1 LRVTCRFESH
11 LAAGKIRPLAKEQNM
26 PKDTLLHDML
36 TTLDR
41 LITVFSSATPDE
53 KAWREAIIE
62 MREIRASLPASP
74 MLERFVGKRIRQSL
88 DIRGLSLTNGPA
100 TRALLGPTI
109 VTNLTLA
116 RQVLEG
122 YLGKR

>member
-1 LRVTCRFESH
+1 
-11 LAAGKIRPLAKEQNM
+11 M
-26 PKDTLLHDML
+26 PKDELFHDML

-41 LITVFSSATPDE
+41 LITVFSSTTPDE
-53 KAWREAIIE
+53 KAWREAIVE
-62 MREIRASLPASP
+62 MREIRASLAASP
-74 MLERFVGKRIRQSL
+74 VLERFVGKRIRQSL
-88 DIRGLSLTNGPA
+88 DIRGLSLSNGPA
-100 TRALLGPTI
+100 TRALLGPTL

>member
-1 LRVTCRFESH
+1 
-11 LAAGKIRPLAKEQNM
+11 M
-26 PKDTLLHDML
+26 PKDELLHDML

-41 LITVFSSATPDE
+41 LITVFSSTTPDE
-53 KAWREAIIE
+53 KAWREAIVE
-62 MREIRASLPASP
+62 MREIRASLAASP
-74 MLERFVGKRIRQSL
+74 VLERFVGKRIRQSL
-88 DIRGLSLTNGPA
+88 DIRGLSLSNGPA
-100 TRALLGPTI
+100 TRALLGPTL

>member
-1 LRVTCRFESH
+1 
-11 LAAGKIRPLAKEQNM
+11 M

-41 LITVFSSATPDE
+41 LITVFSSAAPDE
-53 KAWREAIIE
+53 KAWRDATIE
-62 MREIRASLPASP
+62 MREIRASLSASP

>member
-1 LRVTCRFESH
+1 MHNSSADLSTSTAQALNQERD
-11 LAAGKIRPLAKEQNM
+11 M
-26 PKDTLLHDML
+26 PKDELLHDML

-62 MREIRASLPASP
+62 MREIRASLAASP
-74 MLERFVGKRIRQSL
+74 ALERFVGKRIRQSL
-88 DIRGLSLTNGPA
+88 DIRGLSLSNGPA
-100 TRALLGPTI
+100 TRALLGPTL

>member
-1 LRVTCRFESH
+1 MHNSSADLNTSTAQALNQERD
-11 LAAGKIRPLAKEQNM
+11 M
-26 PKDTLLHDML
+26 PKDELLHDML

-41 LITVFSSATPDE
+41 LITVFSSTTPDE
-53 KAWREAIIE
+53 KAWREAIVE
-62 MREIRASLPASP
+62 MREIRASLAASP
-74 MLERFVGKRIRQSL
+74 ALERFVGKRIRQSL
-88 DIRGLSLTNGPA
+88 DIRGLSLSNGPA
-100 TRALLGPTI
+100 TRALLGPTL

>member
-1 LRVTCRFESH
+1 M
-11 LAAGKIRPLAKEQNM
+11 AKDE
-26 PKDTLLHDML
+26 LLHDML
-36 TTLDR
+36 NTLDR

-62 MREIRASLPASP
+62 MRQIRASLPTSP
-74 MLERFVGKRIRQSL
+74 ILERFVGKRIRQSL

-100 TRALLGPTI
+100 TRALLGPSI
-109 VTNLTLA
+109 VANLTLA

-122 YLGKR
+122 YLGKP

>member
-1 LRVTCRFESH
+1 
-11 LAAGKIRPLAKEQNM
+11 M
-26 PKDTLLHDML
+26 PKDELLHDML

-41 LITVFSSATPDE
+41 LITVFSSTTPDE
-53 KAWREAIIE
+53 KAWREAIVE
-62 MREIRASLPASP
+62 MREIRASLAASP
-74 MLERFVGKRIRQSL
+74 ALERFVGKRIRQSL
-88 DIRGLSLTNGPA
+88 DIRGLSLSNGPA
-100 TRALLGPTI
+100 TRALLGPTL

>member
-1 LRVTCRFESH
+1 
-11 LAAGKIRPLAKEQNM
+11 M
-26 PKDTLLHDML
+26 PQDSLLHDML
-36 TTLDR
+36 ITLDR

-62 MREIRASLPASP
+62 MREIRASLAGSPA
-74 MLERFVGKRIRQSL
+74 LERFVGKRIRQSL
-88 DIRGLSLTNGPA
+88 DIRGLSLSNGPA
-100 TRALLGPTI
+100 TRALLDPTL

-116 RQVLEG
+116 RQVVEG